1 MARSKSSERWL
12 KEHFND
18 DFVQRAKQDNYRSR
32 AVYKLIE
39 LNDKDHLIAP
49 GMRVLELGAAPGSW
63 TQYIVEQLNGN
74 GLIVASDILPM
85 DSFAD
90 VKFVQGDFRED
101 VVLEELVQAL
111 GNDGANLVLSDM
123 APNLSGVSGSDQS
136 RSMYLAE
143 LALDIALQV
152 LAENGSFATKLFQ
165 GDGFDAYIKT
175 LRSSFKRVVIRK
187 PKASRA
193 RSREVY
199 AVALGRII

>member
-12 KEHFND
+12 KEHFKD
-18 DFVQRAKQDNYRSR
+18 DFVQRSKQDNYRSR

-39 LNDKDHLIAP
+39 LNEKDQLIKS
-49 GMRVLELGAAPGSW
+49 GMRVLELGAAPGGW
-63 TQYIVEQLNGN
+63 TQYIVEQLDGN
-74 GLIVASDILPM
+74 GVIVASDILPM

-90 VKFVQGDFRED
+90 VEFVQGDFRED
-101 VVLEELVQAL
+101 SVLDDLVQAL
-111 GNDGANLVLSDM
+111 GNVGADLVLSDM
-123 APNLSGVSGSDQS
+123 APNLSGVSGTDQS

-165 GDGFDAYIKT
+165 GDGFDDYIKS
-175 LRSSFKRVVIRK
+175 LRGSFKKVMIRK